1 MKAVQCHP
9 NVANKCILP
18 FWRMGRA
25 YALSSQDSL
34 QIKVEGI
41 FGEEWWMVKRCG
53 PEINF

>member
-9 NVANKCILP
+9 NVANKCVLP